1 MKKLFASL
9 VLVFA
14 CVSLFAQNNCNL
26 TISTTGTS
34 NLKIRLAGK
43 KYSLMDRSLTFQ
55 SLSPGNYTLTIFQL
69 QNKSFG
75 PGTEYVT
82 VFDKTITLSA
92 QKHTEVCVLRFGKVA
107 WDEKLIER
115 DNWNENYQNPEPD
128 RDRDGGWRNGNNGY
142 GNNNRIAVDAA
153 NFEKMK
159 DAIIKQAFDD
169 DKLTMAKVV
178 MKNSWYTAAQ
188 LKTLTEKFVYD
199 DNKLAFAKY
208 AYDFCID
215 PGNYYTI
222 ADAMV
227 YQSTK
232 QDLLQFIAAK

>member
-9 VLVFA
+9 ILVFA
-14 CVSLFAQNNCNL
+14 CASLFAQNTSNL

-43 KYSLMDRSLTFQ
+43 KYSLQDRSLTFQ

-82 VFDKTITLSA
+82 VFDKTITLTA
-92 QKHTEVCVLRFGKVA
+92 QKHMEVCVLRFGKVA

-128 RDRDGGWRNGNNGY
+128 RDRDGGWRNGNGGY
-142 GNNNRIAVDAA
+142 GNNRIAVDAA

-159 DAIIKQAFDD
+159 DAITKQAFDD

-178 MKNSWYTAAQ
+178 MKNNWYTAAQ

-208 AYDFCID
+208 AYDFCVD

-232 QDLLQFIAAK
+232 QELLQFIASK